1 MTSDHPYTE
10 TLYEQHGT
18 GLPYII
24 RTFSETVD
32 ENDLIWHR
40 DRTNRTLRILS
51 GTDWKL
57 QLDDKL
63 PETLATGGEYFIL
76 KDTYHRLIK
85 GHGDLVVRIENI

>member
-76 KDTYHRLIK
+76 KDTYHKKKMRK
-85 GHGDLVVRIENI
+85 